1 MDLVKPISAE
11 QSLSTSNTV
20 SSAVVVRIFCSAG
33 PCKVTNDTTTGS
45 FTMPTGSVSYVYKT
59 ASDTLSCTGTAL
71 ATSIAITTG

>member
-1 MDLVKPISAE
+1 MLVKPLSAE

-20 SSAVVVRIFCSAG
+20 SDAVVVRVFCSTG

-45 FTMPTGSVSYVYKT
+45 FTMPTGSITFVYKT

-71 ATSIAITTG
+71 ATSVAITTG

>member
-1 MDLVKPISAE
+1 MDLVKPLSAE

-20 SSAVVVRIFCSAG
+20 GGAVVVRIYCSAG
-33 PCKVTNDTTTGS
+33 PCKVTNDMTTGS
-45 FTMPTGSVSYVYKT
+45 FTMPAGSVSYIYKT